1 MNCNKNNIIIFA
13 IYIYV
18 LYYIYIYIHAI
29 DILHLYPPVYQVT
42 GGVTT
47 TLVERGTVL
56 EWHPFASSIRARSE
70 ARGEAL
76 KEAAM

>member
-1 MNCNKNNIIIFA
+1 MYCT
-13 IYIYV
+13 
-18 LYYIYIYIHAI
+18 IYIYIHAI